1 MDGITN
7 SIVKYRK
14 TIIVFFIIL
23 VLICGILSL
32 FVDVNYN
39 LVDYLPKEAQSTMA
53 LEIMKEE
60 FDESL
65 PNASVMVKNV
75 SLMEAVEYKEKIASI
90 DGITQV
96 IWLDDMMDI
105 TQPLAM
111 GDADTIESFYKD
123 GNALFSI
130 SIAKGKEKDACEDIY
145 KLIGEENAIAGE
157 AVDLVGIRDEA
168 ETTVVRAFLIL
179 LPIIIFILLLTTSSW
194 LEPLLFLL
202 SIGVAVIINMGTS
215 IFLGEVSFITNSISP
230 ILQLACSLD
239 YAVFLLHSFQANRKK
254 YASAEEA
261 MARAVKESIPTVA
274 PVRPQPCLAF
284 LPSYS

>member
-230 ILQLACSLD
+230 ILQLACSLIMLCFFCT
-239 YAVFLLHSFQANRKK
+239 VSR
-254 YASAEEA
+254 
-261 MARAVKESIPTVA
+261 PTGKST
-274 PVRPQPCLAF
+274 PVQKRPWPGL
-284 LPSYS
+284 